1 MFGLPDYD
9 KIQPIHIGLVLEI
22 GVLLLALILFRFSRV
37 LGGLLNMIQKPPVEG
52 WLKIA
57 GWLLI
62 LTFVIPHYIAVG
74 VLYPYR
80 TFPEVGYNL
89 LLFRAVSFI
98 GLFAA
103 AILALVPCL
112 LYYRWTNE

>member
-1 MFGLPDYD
+1 MFGLPNTDN
-9 KIQPIHIGLVLEI
+9 IQWIHIGLILEL

-37 LGGLLNMIQKPPVEG
+37 LGGLLDMIQKPPLDG

-62 LTFVIPHYIAVG
+62 LTFVIPHYIAVA

-80 TFPEVGYNL
+80 GVPEPGYYL
-89 LLFRAVSFI
+89 LLFRTISFV
-98 GLFAA
+98 GLFLA

>member
-1 MFGLPDYD
+1 MFGLQNMD
-9 KIQPIHIGLVLEI
+9 KVQWIHIGLVLEI

-37 LGGLLNMIQKPPVEG
+37 LGGLLDMIQKPPLDG

-74 VLYPYR
+74 VLYPSR
-80 TFPEVGYNL
+80 TEPEPAYYL
-89 LLFRAVSFI
+89 LLFRTLSFV
-98 GLFAA
+98 GLFLAG
-103 AILALVPCL
+103 ILALIPCL